1 LHENHLYTCVIFL
14 ILQIK
19 IFKLNLR
26 CYRFSLKIL
35 MCKMRNIILVYL
47 SEITDI
53 IMYIAIDNKVSYK
66 GPQ

>member
-1 LHENHLYTCVIFL
+1 
-14 ILQIK
+14 
-19 IFKLNLR
+19 
-26 CYRFSLKIL
+26 
-35 MCKMRNIILVYL
+35 MRNIILVYL